1 MYLYGFLIPLLPYIL
16 EHRLGLD
23 ESLIQ
28 RLSTALLSESAL
40 IMFVASPLIGSH
52 ADRSGAKR
60 AWLLAG
66 LAGALLG
73 SLVIALATSGSCPY
87 HTMVRFK

>member
-1 MYLYGFLIPLLPYIL
+1 MYLYGFLVPLLPYVL

-23 ESLIQ
+23 ESLTQ
-28 RLSTALLSESAL
+28 RISTALLSESAL
-40 IMFVASPLIGSH
+40 VMVIASPLIGSH

-60 AWLLAG
+60 AWLLTG

-73 SLVIALATSGSCPY
+73 SLIIALATSGSFEPF
-87 HTMVRFK
+87 V